1 MRALLLIIVIVLLNS
16 LKGGRRKKRI
26 VPKQGTQVRPKPDEP
41 LFQNAVQRNSLD
53 PVTTTYHE
61 EDTGSYER
69 NNDIKDW
76 AQQNAIVPEDKII
89 QENEAAQAED
99 EFKTDETDFR
109 YRLVDSFILSECLNN
124 PKWKTLYKP

>member
-53 PVTTTYHE
+53 PAITTYHE
-61 EDTGSYER
+61 EDTGSYEH
-69 NNDIKDW
+69 NNDIKAR
-76 AQQNAIVPEDKII
+76 AQQNAVVPEAETI
-89 QENEAAQAED
+89 QENEAPQAEV
-99 EFKTDETDFR
+99 ELQTDETDLR
-109 YRLVDSFILSECLNN
+109 YRLVDSFVLSECLNN